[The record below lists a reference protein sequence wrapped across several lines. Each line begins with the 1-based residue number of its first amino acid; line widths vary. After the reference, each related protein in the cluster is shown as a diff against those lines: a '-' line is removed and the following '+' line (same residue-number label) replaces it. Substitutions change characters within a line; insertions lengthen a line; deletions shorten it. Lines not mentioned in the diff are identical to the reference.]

1 MEEFRT
7 LKYVKNIKGYYHIS
21 DEDFKDSTV
30 AQLKRQGLDQHY
42 SVRRIQKSGAGN
54 TNDLV
59 KQELS
64 LLQKLTDHPHMIEV
78 KELLQD
84 QEYYYIATE
93 VC

>member
-1 MEEFRT
+1 
-7 LKYVKNIKGYYHIS
+7 
-21 DEDFKDSTV
+21 
-30 AQLKRQGLDQHY
+30 
-42 SVRRIQKSGAGN
+42 VRRIQKSGAGN